1 MVIPGTGMKWFLLIV
16 FVFGMAAG
24 TASAQDPY
32 AKYSTESACRTAGLQ
47 YVLSGQAYRYDCSG
61 PHSGSP
67 AGQKWWLYVI

>member
-1 MVIPGTGMKWFLLIV
+1 VKRVLTLAAV
-16 FVFGMAAG
+16 TSAAFGMLLVGAG

-32 AKYSTESACRTAGLQ
+32 AKYPTESACRTAGFQ

-67 AGQKWWLYVI
+67 ASQKWWLYLI